1 MKRLYYNII
10 YRKNQQKQNKYK
22 HLSYEQRLLI
32 EFYMKNKKKLNL
44 TMKDITKT
52 VGISER
58 TLYREIKRGMVYGLL
73 NSDLTKRDEYSA
85 QKSQK
90 QYTENITQKQRE
102 IKIGKNRDLANY
114 LEYLMF
120 EKKYSPYAAIIKA
133 RNQGYEVNICEKTLY
148 NYINQKL
155 FYKLE
160 AKDLPYKRRK
170 KTKTKSQKTIRK
182 IGGKSIE
189 KRPLKANER
198 LELGH
203 IEIDSVVGKR
213 QGKSSCL
220 LVITD
225 RLSRLQIIRKIKSK
239 KSKYVVEEIQKLK
252 KQYPKTFNER
262 FKTITSDNGSEFMDA
277 KYIEEMGVDY
287 YYAHS
292 YCSYER
298 GSNENNN
305 KFIRR
310 FIKKGEDISKVS
322 QRKIKEI
329 QDWMDNYPRRMFGA
343 KSANEVHLE
352 HRVMEQ

>member
-1 MKRLYYNII
+1 MKRLYYNINFK
-10 YRKNQQKQNKYK
+10 KNQQKQNKYK
-22 HLSYEQRLLI
+22 HLSYEQRLQI
-32 EFYMKNKKKLNL
+32 EFYLKNKKKLKF
-44 TMKDITKT
+44 TMKDIAKT
-52 VGISER
+52 VEISER

-73 NSDLTKRDEYSA
+73 NSNLTKKDEYSA
-85 QKSQK
+85 QKSQEK
-90 QYTENITQKQRE
+90 YSKNITQKQRQL
-102 IKIGKNRDLANY
+102 KIGKNLALANY
-114 LEYLMF
+114 LECLML
-120 EKKYSPYAAIIKA
+120 EKKYSPYAAIIQA
-133 RNQGYEVNICEKTLY
+133 RKDGYEVNICEKTLY
-148 NYINQKL
+148 NYINQEL

-160 AKDLPYKRRK
+160 AKNLPYKRRK
-170 KTKTKSQKTIRK
+170 KSKVKKQKTIRK

-189 KRPLKANER
+189 KRPVQANER
-198 LELGH
+198 MELGH
-203 IEIDSVVGKR
+203 KEIDSVVGKR
-213 QGKSSCL
+213 QGNSCCL

-225 RLSRLQIIRKIKSK
+225 RLSRLQTIKKIKSK
-239 KSKYVVEEIQKLK
+239 TSKCVVQEIQKLK

-277 KYIEEMGVDY
+277 KSIEDMEVEY

-322 QRKIKEI
+322 HKKVKEI
-329 QDWMDNYPRRMFGA
+329 QDWMNNYPRRMFGT

-352 HRVMEQ
+352 HRILEQ